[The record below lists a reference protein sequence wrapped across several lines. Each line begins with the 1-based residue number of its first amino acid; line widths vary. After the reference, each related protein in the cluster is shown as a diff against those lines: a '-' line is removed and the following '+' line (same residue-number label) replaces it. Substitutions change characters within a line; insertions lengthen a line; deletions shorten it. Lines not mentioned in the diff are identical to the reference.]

1 MKTWNA
7 YKFATDLV
15 AAVVPLAA
23 QVARHDKSL
32 ASQLR
37 RAVASVPLNLAEGSG
52 RSGADRLHHYRIAL
66 GSAREVRAAL
76 EVAGLFG
83 WADVA
88 AADRIADTACALIY
102 GHLR

>member
-1 MKTWNA
+1 MTWNA

-23 QVARHDKSL
+23 QIARHDRAL
-32 ASQLR
+32 AGQLR

-52 RSGADRLHHYRIAL
+52 RAGQDQLHHYRIAL

-76 EVAGLFG
+76 QVAGLFG
-83 WADVA
+83 YAEVA
-88 AADRIADTACALIY
+88 AADAIADKACALIY